1 MTIKQSHIH
10 LIGNSEENFYILG
23 KRDKD
28 AFEAIYKQI
37 SMLCA
42 RNNILAKAIKIATE
56 ISGRFQKRNGNQQVA
71 DLKAYAQ
78 GLERPYEDV
87 FFTLLLPEIVAS
99 FNKWIPD
106 LLSIIPGCS
115 SLFVWDELNKGVV
128 HSRILDYSLAGPFE
142 EEERGILYELPGC
155 HKVFSFTTAGMPLA
169 SLSSMNDKGLTMAL
183 HYKHGSYFDLEG
195 ESIFMLANN
204 VIQNCGDIR
213 EALKYI
219 KTQKSISYWGMYL
232 SDKNGEVLSLDICGD
247 EIYQE
252 KFDLKDHDYLYFN
265 NRPLLKKVEF
275 SKLRPHGN
283 SEQCRMRRETVQK
296 RMKKTSLAGT
306 KDLQLESLKLLA
318 KPEIKKSKSAKSWLL
333 PPITPSSIQT
343 CSFHN
348 SLQRALFVPGPAP
361 KYYLNSHIEYKKI
374 FTNIDIKQKE
384 SKKEISNLIKGQRYL
399 SQYQSNIDLGEISI
413 AYHKIQMAI
422 ELLNDYPEQSIAKFY
437 FLVTQYIYES
447 DKRDLTY
454 LYSEFKD
461 LENLLPAYLDDH
473 RELFILRLG
482 KLIGH
487 QVENKSK
494 NIKNSDLK
502 TIYLHEY
509 KLNTVALKGLKKLI
523 FPRIEILD
531 IIYAY

>member
-1 MTIKQSHIH
+1 MTFKQSHIH

-42 RNNILAKAIKIATE
+42 RNNILAKSIKIATE
-56 ISGRFQKRNGNQQVA
+56 ISGRFHKREGNQQVA

-78 GLERPYEDV
+78 GLERPYDDV

-115 SLFVWDELNKGVV
+115 SLFIWDKINKGVV
-128 HSRILDYSLAGPFE
+128 HSRILDYALSGPFE
-142 EEERGILYELPGC
+142 AEERSILYELPGC
-155 HKVFSFTTAGMPLA
+155 HKVLSFGSAGMPLA
-169 SLSSMNDKGLTMAL
+169 SLSAMNDKGLTMAL
-183 HYKHGSYFDLEG
+183 HYKHGSHFNLEG

-204 VIQNCGDIR
+204 VIQNCSNIR

-219 KTQKSISYWGMYL
+219 KSKKSISYWGMYL
-232 SDKNGEVLSLDICGD
+232 SDINGEVLSLDICGD

-252 KFDLKDHDYLYFN
+252 KFDLRDHEYLYFN
-265 NRPLLKKVEF
+265 NRPLLKKSEF

-283 SEQCRMRRETVQK
+283 LDQCRMRRETIKKRIQK
-296 RMKKTSLAGT
+296 ESLIDS
-306 KDLQLESLKLLA
+306 KDILLDSLKLIA
-318 KPEIKKSKSAKSWLL
+318 KPEIKKAKTAKNWKLS
-333 PPITPSSIQT
+333 PITPSSIQT

-348 SLQRALFVPGPAP
+348 SLQKSLFIPGPSP
-361 KYYLNSHIEYKKI
+361 KYYLNSYIEYKNI
-374 FTNIDIKQKE
+374 FTSIDIKTKS
-384 SKKEISNLIKGQRYL
+384 SKKEINEFIKAQRYL
-399 SQYQSNIDLGEISI
+399 SQFQSSIDLGDVSI

-422 ELLNDYPEQSIAKFY
+422 ELLKNYPECYIAKFY
-437 FLVTQYIYES
+437 FLITQYIYES

-454 LYSEFKD
+454 LYTEFKELD
-461 LENLLPAYLDDH
+461 GLLPSYLNDH
-473 RELFILRLG
+473 RQLFVLRLG

-487 QVENKSK
+487 QVENQSQK
-494 NIKNSDLK
+494 IIHEDLRSV
-502 TIYLHEY
+502 YLHEY
-509 KLNTVALKGLKKLI
+509 KLNTIAIKGLKKLI